1 MIFIGMPFA
10 VFLGGLMWIFRAV
23 HRAVNEELENEEKNI
38 RTRLS
43 DLYRQLEQGEI
54 TEEQFGEEEK
64 RLLDR
69 LDELKKE

>member
-10 VFLGGLMWIFRAV
+10 FFLGLMWIFRAV